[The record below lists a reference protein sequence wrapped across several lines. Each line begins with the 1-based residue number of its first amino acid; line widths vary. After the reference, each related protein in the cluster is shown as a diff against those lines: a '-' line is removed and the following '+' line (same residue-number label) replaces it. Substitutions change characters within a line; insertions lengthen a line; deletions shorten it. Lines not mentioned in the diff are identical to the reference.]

1 MQVFDQLSPI
11 QQERVEEKDRD
22 AKVRKE
28 TEAIETKEKKNY
40 AAYFAQ
46 VKKKKV
52 STVMRLC
59 VASVC
64 SVCAAPGLSRN
75 RVEVWLYGW
84 TLQYACSCP

>member
-40 AAYFAQ
+40 DAHFAQ
-46 VKKKKV
+46 VKKKK
-52 STVMRLC
+52 C
-59 VASVC
+59 
-64 SVCAAPGLSRN
+64 
-75 RVEVWLYGW
+75 
-84 TLQYACSCP
+84 